1 MRVFRRLAALS
12 AALAFFGLAGAAY
25 AQDYPSRT
33 VKIVVAFPAGGPTD
47 FVARVLADKLKGILG
62 QSVIIENKPG
72 ANAAIGAES
81 VAKSDPDGYTLFFTT
96 AGAVVINPHMRANL
110 PYDPVKDF
118 APITLVVNTMEVLV
132 VKSDTSMKSATDLV
146 ALAKSRPDG
155 IAMASTGIGSPPHL
169 ALELFK
175 SSSGANVLHV
185 PYRGAAPAVTDVVGG
200 QVHAMFADLPVLM
213 PQIKGG
219 TLRPIGVGSKR
230 RASVLPDVPTLDEQG
245 IKDVYADNWYALF
258 APAKTPA
265 PVIAKLNAA
274 VNAVLKDPETAKKL
288 IEAGRRSGCRNA
300 RATRRVSQER
310 AGALG
315 QGREGEEYQGRVVA
329 IGALLRPIDAGLRIA
344 LQLAHLDLFTGA
356 RSSGCSSAL
365 TRRASLKS
373 QRPAKAAPIAPT
385 AHRITGGIA
394 RLPHS
399 P

>member
-1 MRVFRRLAALS
+1 MRLMKLAAGAV
-12 AALAFFGLAGAAY
+12 AAFSLMVGAAS
-25 AQDYPSRT
+25 AQDFPTRPI
-33 VKIVVAFPAGGPTD
+33 KIVIAFPAGGPTD
-47 FVARVLADKLKGILG
+47 FVARVLADKLKGLLG

-72 ANAAIGAES
+72 ANAAIGADS

-96 AGAVVINPHMRANL
+96 AGAVVINPHMRTNL

-132 VKSDTSMKSATDLV
+132 VRSDTAMKSATDLV

-155 IAMASTGIGSPPHL
+155 IAMASTGVGSPPHL

-175 SSSGANVLHV
+175 GSTGANVLHV

-213 PQIKGG
+213 PQIRGG

-274 VNAVLKDPETAKKL
+274 VNAVLKDPETARKL
-288 IEAGRRSGCRNA
+288 IEAGA
-300 RATRRVSQER
+300 DPA
-310 AGALG
+310 AGTP
-315 QGREGEEYQGRVVA
+315 E
-329 IGALLRPIDAGLRIA
+329 
-344 LQLAHLDLFTGA
+344 QLAEF
-356 RSSGCSSAL
+356 
-365 TRRASLKS
+365 LKS
-373 QRPAKAAPIAPT
+373 ELERWGKVVKEKNIKE
-385 AHRITGGIA
+385 G
-394 RLPHS
+394 S
-399 P
+399 